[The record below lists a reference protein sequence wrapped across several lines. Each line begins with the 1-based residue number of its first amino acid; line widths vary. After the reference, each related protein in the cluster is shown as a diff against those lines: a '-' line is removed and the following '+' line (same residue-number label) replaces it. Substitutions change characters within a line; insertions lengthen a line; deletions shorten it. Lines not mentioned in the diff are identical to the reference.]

1 MITNPSL
8 LSYTCIA
15 KGTIVLAEFIS
26 KEEPGIEA
34 VALRCIENTPP
45 HHSMFSHTVR
55 KKTYTFAIDDDS
67 FVYFAILDETMEK
80 SESFWVLNRLRSVM
94 EDLIRLGGS
103 DAETVVNNP
112 VSLCLQSKLDPVF
125 AEIVGGGFG
134 CVDVDL
140 ELDMDLVGSP
150 RSVARESRNP
160 SIDSSKG
167 RRAALMPLLGKPLKA
182 LKKKK
187 RLLHNHNEAKG
198 GEDDS
203 CGSMEEISEKKV
215 DLCGNGNNGVLR
227 KEVRNGLF
235 SDHHHRQKAKQ
246 IWKKH
251 VWVVL
256 MFDFCICA
264 ILFGIWLWI
273 CEGFQCIQG

>member
-1 MITNPSL
+1 MISNPSL

-15 KGTIVLAEFIS
+15 KGSVVLAEFAS
-26 KEEPGIEA
+26 KEEPGIED

-55 KKTYTFAIDDDS
+55 KKTYTFAIDDDL
-67 FVYFAILDETMEK
+67 FVYFAISNESMEK
-80 SESFWVLNRLRSVM
+80 PESFWVLNRLRSAI
-94 EDLIRLGGS
+94 EDLTRLGGS
-103 DAETVVNNP
+103 DAETLMNP
-112 VSLCLQSKLDPVF
+112 APHCLQSKLDPVF
-125 AEIVGGGFG
+125 AEIVGV
-134 CVDVDL
+134 VDVDL

-187 RLLHNHNEAKG
+187 REAKG
-198 GEDDS
+198 EDSGDVPTIK
-203 CGSMEEISEKKV
+203 ETSEKKV
-215 DLCGNGNNGVLR
+215 DFCGNGSSGVLR
-227 KEVRNGLF
+227 KELRNGLLT
-235 SDHHHRQKAKQ
+235 DLHHSQKAKQ
-246 IWKKH
+246 MWKKH

-264 ILFGIWLWI
+264 VLFGIWLWV
-273 CEGFQCIQG
+273 CEGFQCIDG

>member
-1 MITNPSL
+1 MISNPSL

-15 KGTIVLAEFIS
+15 KGTIVLAEFVS

-34 VALRCIENTPP
+34 VALRCIENTPH
-45 HHSMFSHTVR
+45 HHSMFSHTVH

-67 FVYFAILDETMEK
+67 FVYFAISNEDMEK
-80 SESFWVLNRLRSVM
+80 PESFWLLNRLKSVM
-94 EDLIRLGGS
+94 KDLIRTGS
-103 DAETVVNNP
+103 ETETLINP
-112 VSLCLQSKLDPVF
+112 VSHCLQSKLDPVF
-125 AEIVGGGFG
+125 AEIVGG
-134 CVDVDL
+134 VDVDL

-167 RRAALMPLLGKPLKA
+167 RRVALMPLLGKPLKA

-187 RLLHNHNEAKG
+187 RLHNEAKS
-198 GEDDS
+198 EDSGDVDTVK
-203 CGSMEEISEKKV
+203 EISEKKL

-227 KEVRNGLF
+227 KELRNGLL

-256 MFDFCICA
+256 MFDFCLCA

-273 CEGFQCIQG
+273 CEGFQCIEG

>member
-1 MITNPSL
+1 MISNPSL

-15 KGTIVLAEFIS
+15 KGTVVLAEFVS

-45 HHSMFSHTVR
+45 HHSMFSHTVH

-67 FVYFAILDETMEK
+67 FVYFAILDESMEK
-80 SESFWVLNRLRSVM
+80 PESFWVLNRLRSAI
-94 EDLIRLGGS
+94 EDLIRDGGS
-103 DAETVVNNP
+103 DVETLINP
-112 VSLCLQSKLDPVF
+112 VSHCLQSKLDPVF
-125 AEIVGGGFG
+125 AEIVGV
-134 CVDVDL
+134 VD
-140 ELDMDLVGSP
+140 E
-150 RSVARESRNP
+150 RSERESRNP

-187 RLLHNHNEAKG
+187 KKRLHNEAKG
-198 GEDDS
+198 QDS
-203 CGSMEEISEKKV
+203 CEVGSIKEISEKNV
-215 DLCGNGNNGVLR
+215 DVCGNGNNGVLR
-227 KEVRNGLF
+227 KELRNGLL

-264 ILFGIWLWI
+264 VLFGIWLWI

>member
-1 MITNPSL
+1 MISNPSL

-15 KGTIVLAEFIS
+15 KGTVILAEFVS
-26 KEEPGIEA
+26 RQEPGIEA
-34 VALRCIENTPP
+34 IALRCIENTPP
-45 HHSMFSHTVR
+45 HHSMFSHTVH

-67 FVYFAILDETMEK
+67 FVSFAISDETMEK
-80 SESFWVLNRLRSVM
+80 PESFW
-94 EDLIRLGGS
+94 
-103 DAETVVNNP
+103 
-112 VSLCLQSKLDPVF
+112 LDPIF
-125 AEIVGGGFG
+125 AEIVGV
-134 CVDVDL
+134 VDF

-187 RLLHNHNEAKG
+187 RLHNEGK
-198 GEDDS
+198 GEDS
-203 CGSMEEISEKKV
+203 CEVGSIQEISEKNV
-215 DLCGNGNNGVLR
+215 DVCGNGNNGVLR
-227 KEVRNGLF
+227 KELRNGLL

-273 CEGFQCIQG
+273 CEGFQCIEG

>member
-15 KGTIVLAEFIS
+15 KGTIVLAEFAS
-26 KEEPGIEA
+26 KEEPGIED

-45 HHSMFSHTVR
+45 HHSTFSHTVR
-55 KKTYTFAIDDDS
+55 KKTYTFSIDDDS

-80 SESFWVLNRLRSVM
+80 PESSWLLNRLRSAV
-94 EDLIRLGGS
+94 EDLVRGG
-103 DAETVVNNP
+103 ETLTNP
-112 VSLCLQSKLDPVF
+112 SPRCLQSKMDPVF
-125 AEIVGGGFG
+125 AEIVGGG
-134 CVDVDL
+134 VDVDL

-167 RRAALMPLLGKPLKA
+167 RRASLIPLLGKQIKA
-182 LKKKK
+182 LKKKNK
-187 RLLHNHNEAKG
+187 RLHT
-198 GEDDS
+198 DDS
-203 CGSMEEISEKKV
+203 GGDVGTMKETSEKKKV
-215 DLCGNGNNGVLR
+215 DLCGNGNVGVSR
-227 KEVRNGLF
+227 KQLRNGLLT
-235 SDHHHRQKAKQ
+235 DHHHHRQKAKQ
-246 IWKKH
+246 MWKKH

-264 ILFGIWLWI
+264 VLFGIWLWV
-273 CEGFQCIQG
+273 CEGFQCVNG

>member
-1 MITNPSL
+1 MISNPSL

-15 KGTIVLAEFIS
+15 KGTVILAEFVS
-26 KEEPGIEA
+26 RQEPGIEA
-34 VALRCIENTPP
+34 IALRCIENTPP
-45 HHSMFSHTVR
+45 HHSMFSHTVH

-67 FVYFAILDETMEK
+67 FVSFAISDETMEN
-80 SESFWVLNRLRSVM
+80 LNHS
-94 EDLIRLGGS
+94 G
-103 DAETVVNNP
+103 
-112 VSLCLQSKLDPVF
+112 
-125 AEIVGGGFG
+125 
-134 CVDVDL
+134 
-140 ELDMDLVGSP
+140 
-150 RSVARESRNP
+150 SVARESRNP

-187 RLLHNHNEAKG
+187 RLHNEGK
-198 GEDDS
+198 GEDS
-203 CGSMEEISEKKV
+203 CEVGSIQEISEKNV

-227 KEVRNGLF
+227 KELRNGLL

-273 CEGFQCIQG
+273 CEGFQCIEG

>member
-1 MITNPSL
+1 MISNPSL

-15 KGTIVLAEFIS
+15 KGTVVLAEFVS
-26 KEEPGIEA
+26 KYEPGIEDI
-34 VALRCIENTPP
+34 ALRCIENAPP

-67 FVYFAILDETMEK
+67 FVYFAILDETMET
-80 SESFWVLNRLRSVM
+80 SESFWVLNRLRLAI
-94 EDLIRLGGS
+94 EDLIRVGGS
-103 DAETVVNNP
+103 DVETLMNNP
-112 VSLCLQSKLDPVF
+112 VSNCLQSKLDPIF
-125 AEIVGGGFG
+125 TEIVG
-134 CVDVDL
+134 VVDL

-167 RRAALMPLLGKPLKA
+167 GRRAALMPLLGKPLKA

-187 RLLHNHNEAKG
+187 RLYTEAKG
-198 GEDDS
+198 EGGGDVVT
-203 CGSMEEISEKKV
+203 MKEISEKKV

-227 KEVRNGLF
+227 KELRNGLLT
-235 SDHHHRQKAKQ
+235 DHHHQSQKAKQ
-246 IWKKH
+246 IWRKH

-264 ILFGIWLWI
+264 LLFGIWLWV
-273 CEGFQCIQG
+273 CDGFQCVDG

>member
-1 MITNPSL
+1 MISNPRL

-15 KGTIVLAEFIS
+15 KGNVVLAEFVS

-45 HHSMFSHTVR
+45 HHSMFSHTVH

-67 FVYFAILDETMEK
+67 FVYFAILDESMEK

-94 EDLIRLGGS
+94 EDLIRGGGS
-103 DAETVVNNP
+103 DAETLINP
-112 VSLCLQSKLDPVF
+112 VSHCLQSTLDPIF
-125 AEIVGGGFG
+125 AEIVG
-134 CVDVDL
+134 VIDVDL

-187 RLLHNHNEAKG
+187 RLHNEAKG
-198 GEDDS
+198 EDS
-203 CGSMEEISEKKV
+203 CEVGSIKEISEKNV

-227 KEVRNGLF
+227 KELRNGLL
-235 SDHHHRQKAKQ
+235 SDHHHTQKAKQ

-264 ILFGIWLWI
+264 VLFGIWLWI
-273 CEGFQCIQG
+273 CEGFQCIEG

>member
-1 MITNPSL
+1 MISNPSL

-15 KGTIVLAEFIS
+15 KGTVILAEFVS
-26 KEEPGIEA
+26 KDEPGIED

-55 KKTYTFAIDDDS
+55 KKTYTFAIDDS
-67 FVYFAILDETMEK
+67 FVYFAILDEAMEK
-80 SESFWVLNRLRSVM
+80 PESFWLLNRLRSAV
-94 EDLIRLGGS
+94 EDLIRGGGS
-103 DAETVVNNP
+103 DAETLINP
-112 VSLCLQSKLDPVF
+112 APNCLQSKLDPVF
-125 AEIVGGGFG
+125 AEIVGV
-134 CVDVDL
+134 VDVDL

-187 RLLHNHNEAKG
+187 RLQ
-198 GEDDS
+198 DS
-203 CGSMEEISEKKV
+203 GDVATIKETSEKKA

-227 KEVRNGLF
+227 KELRNGLLT
-235 SDHHHRQKAKQ
+235 DHHQQ
-246 IWKKH
+246 IWRKH

-264 ILFGIWLWI
+264 LLFGIWLWV
-273 CEGFQCIQG
+273 CEGFQCIDG

>member
-1 MITNPSL
+1 MISNPTL

-15 KGTIVLAEFIS
+15 KGTVVLAEFVS
-26 KEEPGIEA
+26 RQEPGIEA
-34 VALRCIENTPP
+34 IALRCIENTPP
-45 HHSMFSHTVR
+45 HHSMFSHTVH

-67 FVYFAILDETMEK
+67 FVYFSISDESMEK
-80 SESFWVLNRLRSVM
+80 PESFWVLNRLRSAI
-94 EDLIRLGGS
+94 EDLIKDGGS
-103 DAETVVNNP
+103 DVETLINP
-112 VSLCLQSKLDPVF
+112 VSHCLQLKLDPVF
-125 AEIVGGGFG
+125 AEIVG
-134 CVDVDL
+134 VVDL
-140 ELDMDLVGSP
+140 ELLDMDLVGSP

-187 RLLHNHNEAKG
+187 RLHNEAKG
-198 GEDDS
+198 GDS
-203 CGSMEEISEKKV
+203 CEVGSIQEISEKNV

-227 KEVRNGLF
+227 KELRNGLL

-264 ILFGIWLWI
+264 VLFGIWLWI

>member
-1 MITNPSL
+1 MISNPSL

-15 KGTIVLAEFIS
+15 KGSVVLAEFVS
-26 KEEPGIEA
+26 KEEPGIED

-67 FVYFAILDETMEK
+67 FVYFAIQDETMDK
-80 SESFWVLNRLRSVM
+80 PESFWLLSRLRSAV
-94 EDLIRLGGS
+94 EDLIKGGGS
-103 DAETVVNNP
+103 SVAETLTNP
-112 VSLCLQSKLDPVF
+112 SPHCLQSTLDPVF
-125 AEIVGGGFG
+125 AEVIGV
-134 CVDVDL
+134 VDVDLEL

-167 RRAALMPLLGKPLKA
+167 RRASLMPLLGKA

-187 RLLHNHNEAKG
+187 KKRLHTEAKG
-198 GEDDS
+198 EKEDSGDVAAIK
-203 CGSMEEISEKKV
+203 EISEKNV

-227 KEVRNGLF
+227 KELRNGLLT
-235 SDHHHRQKAKQ
+235 DHHHRQKAKQ
-246 IWKKH
+246 MWKKH
-251 VWVVL
+251 VWMVL

-264 ILFGIWLWI
+264 VLFGIWLWV
-273 CEGFQCIQG
+273 CQGFQCIDR